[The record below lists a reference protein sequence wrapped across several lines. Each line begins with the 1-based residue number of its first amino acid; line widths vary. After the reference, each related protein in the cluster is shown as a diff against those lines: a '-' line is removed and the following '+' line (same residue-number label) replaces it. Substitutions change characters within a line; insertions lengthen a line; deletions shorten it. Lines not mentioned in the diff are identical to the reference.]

1 MEHNMN
7 KEKLV
12 KEKRSRKR
20 VSTSEKKKIKGQV
33 RLYTNH
39 QHFSLIYSGIN
50 CP

>member
-1 MEHNMN
+1 MN

-12 KEKRSRKR
+12 KEKDHEKEFLHLKKRKL
-20 VSTSEKKKIKGQV
+20 KGQV